1 MISNDLH
8 IIRCIGTI
16 ADEKNNH
23 VYWFV
28 IAEYNL
34 TDGNIERPEIINL
47 ILRLNNKN
55 TTAPFV
61 EYVFV
66 DFYNVLG
73 FYKGSLDYELKPE
86 PYLLFEDLKNSKLG
100 RDGFACASLGP
111 LHDHSFEKATA
122 FNIITGI
129 NIIDDMLFFTNNISE
144 PKKININRSIQG
156 SKSANSGAN
165 NLEHTKL
172 VVENLITNQ
181 DVLEEHVTVI
191 KKAPKYPPVLEMN
204 DGYSDLQGNIS
215 GTFDFTFDSSS
226 KAGDT
231 INSILLQSLPTATD
245 NTFNIQ
251 VNDILI
257 IDNYNLQIPITP
269 IERFT
274 IKVKVTRI
282 TVNADGDT
290 IIDVEIL
297 SLDENAELGETI
309 DGSPY
314 SYVFSK
320 FVEQEKAFEYK
331 FPRFAYRYKYTDG
344 EYSSFSPFSEIAF
357 LPGNFD
363 YHPRKGYNL
372 GMTNRLVNLYLKEFV
387 TEDMPLDVSSIDLL
401 YKESDS
407 NNVYIIETLYRGD
420 DDFEYVNYSEDV
432 GVGVSVPNVL
442 DIKRN
447 GRYEVKSESIYALLP
462 SNQLLR
468 PFDNV
473 PIRALSQEV
482 TGNRIIY
489 GNYLQNYNLLTY
501 DSTLSYINFTAIDN
515 FGNLAFSPA
524 NGERYKTDLEVSLK
538 TFSED
543 LETLKPHK
551 SLKSIREYQIGV
563 VYLDE
568 YGRETP
574 VLTTNNS
581 NVKISKQEADQ
592 STQLVAK
599 LNGLPPSFAKGFKFY
614 VKETSN
620 EYYNL
625 AMDRFYDA
633 EDGNIWLAFPSV
645 DRNKVDEETF
655 LILKKTVD
663 SNTLVNEQARYK
675 IIAIENEAPDYIKTQ
690 ELPLGVLVHN
700 STTDVFGTT
709 AADFPTVSSNTFSLQ
724 SAAFE
729 NTSVQNVIQE
739 VNAKNSKIYIRFED
753 QSNQKSKDYEITALT
768 NGAQALVSNNV
779 ISSNTNPEVQF
790 STRENLTTD
799 IDFIFNDPNNPTS
812 VNSDIKAV
820 FTKRQIE
827 NSPKFNGR
835 FFVKIFN
842 DAIVQQNITS
852 TADTRYSVL
861 SERKF
866 YFLSPN
872 HVRIHKDKSIGN
884 VTDPHLASWHENTAA
899 NGVYHPHT
907 AQIFSIPFDLSP
919 LNLTDYADTLLK
931 DWWYTFTAFFRAKP
945 TYSINDRAK
954 TAGENSYEDVW
965 YVDGHASAGTYYS
978 EDHTN
983 KQAFPGPNH
992 ILTNDKHFIGSPST
1006 GTHQGMGITNYYNDC
1021 IMEIGFGGLEPDNN
1035 YTDLQANNNY
1045 NATYPSNY
1053 TWSFPAVDYTW
1064 ARTRVRGGN
1073 FDNKGWTSGQ
1083 HSIYS
1088 INTNPN
1094 YLGGAFDQNS
1104 FAKHLKPGMKFR
1116 WKEDPNGNV
1125 YTVVSSTD
1133 YYVLRYDVP
1142 VMLKFA
1148 SDRPIYNQL
1157 RPENYQ
1163 RNWRLRLDRP
1173 MVWNPIDGTGLT
1185 STQDPMNGLSPNSLL
1200 ANGPAQQSTPSLA
1213 EETSAIGYTL
1223 QILESVYDDNVL
1235 SENPAVWETQPK
1247 EQVDL
1252 DVYYEAS
1259 QEYPIKLNNQN
1270 IRNII
1275 KVGSVISFP
1284 YASVRYEN
1292 LANQNEVKIIG
1303 ASVDENGNIKINVN
1317 NQFITPPP
1325 PNSLINI
1332 TDKGK
1337 TITYTV
1343 RNLDFVNGPTA
1354 LYRNGTAILTLSNN
1368 IHNSP
1373 IELSWFNCY
1382 SFANGVESNRIEDNF
1397 NKIFIDKGAVAST
1410 TVSPDDIY
1418 KSDRRKNGLIFS
1430 GIYNSTSEVNNLNQF
1445 IQAEPITKEI
1455 NPTYGSIQ
1463 KLFSRSTASGDLVV
1477 FCEDKVLKVLA
1488 NKDALFNADGN
1499 ANLTASTNVL
1509 GQAIPYVGDF
1519 GISKDPESFA
1529 KESYRAYFT
1538 DKQRGAVL
1546 RLSMDGITEISRDGM
1561 SEYFG
1566 NNLKEYISLIGSY
1579 DQDKSEY
1586 NITLY
1591 NSEITLINTPDVID
1605 GPDVIDESDVVLVN
1619 DNEVEIKNTTISYD
1633 EKVKGWV
1640 SFKSF
1645 IPELGVSCSNTYYT
1659 FKNGE
1664 IYKHHVKGTDYN
1676 TFYNTYNVSS
1686 VTFVFNQE
1694 PSIIKD
1700 FKTLNYEGTKSRK
1713 YDYSDSNYINFKNY
1727 KAEDGWYCNKITT
1740 DKDSGM
1746 VKFFVEKE
1754 GKWFNNIQGQRI
1766 FDRYGNLQDPSDLP
1780 KTFDT
1785 TSIQGLGFANKIEV
1799 KPGCTDD
1806 GTDPNFPGRPF
1817 GQIGPADNYDPDA
1830 GFDDGSCTYT
1840 P

>member
-1 MISNDLH
+1 MISSDLH

-16 ADEKNNH
+16 ADEKNNY

-28 IAEYNL
+28 IAEYGK
-34 TDGNIERPEIINL
+34 DAGGKDRPEIINL
-47 ILRLNNKN
+47 ILRLNNIE
-55 TTAPFV
+55 TTTPRV

-73 FYKGSLDYELKPE
+73 FYKSDLDYDSKPE

-100 RDGFACASLGP
+100 RFGFACASLGP
-111 LHDHSFEKATA
+111 SHNHSFQQATA

-144 PKKININRSIQG
+144 PKKINVNRSIAG
-156 SKSANSGAN
+156 SQSANSGAN
-165 NLEHTKL
+165 NLDHTKL
-172 VVENLITNQ
+172 VVDGVITNQ

-215 GTFDFTFDSSS
+215 GTFDFSFETFL

-231 INSILLQSLPTATD
+231 VAGIVLQSLPTATD
-245 NTFNIQ
+245 GTFNIQ
-251 VNDILI
+251 LNDILI
-257 IDNYNLQIPITP
+257 IDNYNILVPITP
-269 IERFT
+269 IEIFT

-282 TVNADGDT
+282 STNADGDT
-290 IIDVEIL
+290 IIDVEVL
-297 SLDENAELGETI
+297 NLDENAVLGETF

-320 FVEQEKAFEYK
+320 FVDQEKAFEYK

-344 EYSSFSPFSEIAF
+344 EYSSFSPFSETAF

-372 GMTNRLVNLYLKEFV
+372 GMTNRLISLYLKEFV

-432 GVGVSVPNVL
+432 GVGITVPNVL

-489 GNYLQNYNLLTY
+489 GNYLQNYNLLIY
-501 DSTLSYINFTAIDN
+501 DKSLSYINFTAIDT
-515 FGNLAFSPA
+515 FGNLSFLPA
-524 NGERYKTDLEVSLK
+524 NGDRYKTSLDVSLK

-543 LETLKPHK
+543 LEPLKPHK
-551 SLKSIREYQIGV
+551 SIKSIREYQIGV

-663 SNTLVNEQARYK
+663 SNSLVNDQARYK

-690 ELPLGVLVHN
+690 ELPLGELVHN
-700 STTDVFGTT
+700 STIAQPVTNVFGTT
-709 AADFPTVSSNTFSLQ
+709 VVDFPTVTSNTFSLQ
-724 SAAFE
+724 SAAFN

-739 VNAKNSKIYIRFED
+739 VNAKNSKIYIRFENE
-753 QSNQKSKDYEITALT
+753 SSQKSKDYEITALT
-768 NGAQALVSNNV
+768 NGVVPLSSNNIINPN
-779 ISSNTNPEVQF
+779 ISEVQF
-790 STRENLTTD
+790 TTKENLTTD
-799 IDFIFNDPNNPTS
+799 IDFIFNDANNPTS
-812 VNSDIKAV
+812 VVADIKVV

-842 DAIVQQNITS
+842 DAIVQQNIAS

-872 HVRIHKDKSIGN
+872 HVSLHKNHPSVNVDD
-884 VTDPHLASWHENTAA
+884 VTDHLIGWHESGQLSGTST
-899 NGVYHPHT
+899 NGVYHPYDGKWPGFP
-907 AQIFSIPFDLSP
+907 FSGSGYGS
-919 LNLTDYADTLLK
+919 NRLK
-931 DWWYTFTAFFRAKP
+931 DWWYTFTAFFRSRP
-945 TYSINDRAK
+945 NFDINDRGLS
-954 TAGENSYEDVW
+954 AGENNYEDVW
-965 YVDGHASAGTYYS
+965 YIDGHASAGTHFS

-983 KQAFPGPNH
+983 KTTFPPLGNPLMSGTTH
-992 ILTNDKHFIGSPST
+992 GFIGRVNE
-1006 GTHQGMGITNYYNDC
+1006 GTHKGMGITNYANQC
-1021 IMEIGFGGLEPDNN
+1021 IMEIGFGGLEPDPS
-1035 YTDLQANNNY
+1035 YTDGNFNNNY
-1045 NATYPSNY
+1045 NRFYPPNFFNQFNNPSY
-1053 TWSFPAVDYTW
+1053 GW
-1064 ARTRVRGGN
+1064 ASVAGNLGIRGQNHDG
-1073 FDNKGWTSGQ
+1073 KGWTKGT

-1088 INTNPN
+1088 IESNSN
-1094 YLGGAFDQNS
+1094 YLGGAFDQKS

-1125 YTVVSSTD
+1125 YTVMSSTD

-1142 VMLKFA
+1142 SALKFE
-1148 SDRPIYNQL
+1148 SELPIYNML

-1163 RNWRLRLDRP
+1163 KNWRLTLDRP
-1173 MVWNPIDGTGLT
+1173 MVWNPLDPTTLT
-1185 STQDPMNGLSPNSLL
+1185 STQDPMNGFSPNSFN
-1200 ANGPAQQSTPSLA
+1200 ANGPRQSTSG
-1213 EETSAIGYTL
+1213 EISNQSSAIGYTL
-1223 QILESVYDDNVL
+1223 QILDPVYDDNVL
-1235 SENPAVWETQPK
+1235 SENPAIWETQPK

-1259 QEYPIKLNNQN
+1259 QEYPIKLNNKN
-1270 IRNII
+1270 AHNII
-1275 KVGSVISFP
+1275 KIGSIISFP
-1284 YASVRYEN
+1284 YASVRY
-1292 LANQNEVKIIG
+1292 QNFADQSEVKVI
-1303 ASVDENGNIKINVN
+1303 SVTVDNNEDIKIDIN
-1317 NQFITPPP
+1317 NQFLPGFAPAS
-1325 PNSLINI
+1325 NNLINI
-1332 TDKGK
+1332 TNQGR
-1337 TITYTV
+1337 TITYTMKIV
-1343 RNLDFVNGPTA
+1343 DSLSAPTS
-1354 LYRNGTAILTLSNN
+1354 LYRNGTATLILSNN
-1368 IHNSP
+1368 IHNSL
-1373 IELSWFNCY
+1373 IELNWFNCY

-1418 KSDRRKNGLIFS
+1418 KLDRRKNGLIFS

-1488 NKDALFNADGN
+1488 DKDALFNADGN

-1546 RLSMDGITEISRDGM
+1546 RLSMDGITEISKDGM

-1591 NSEITLINTPDVID
+1591 NGEITLINTPDVID
-1605 GPDVIDESDVVLVN
+1605 GPDVIDESNSEVVVI
-1619 DNEVEIKNTTISYD
+1619 NEVEIKNTTISYD

-1645 IPELGVSCSNTYYT
+1645 IPELGISCSNTYYT
-1659 FKNGE
+1659 FKKGE
-1664 IYKHHVKGTDYN
+1664 IYKHHVKEIDYN
-1676 TFYNTYNVSS
+1676 TFYGTYNISS

-1713 YDYSDSNYINFKNY
+1713 YDYSDSDYINFKNY
-1727 KAEDGWYCNKITT
+1727 KAQRGWYCSKITT
-1740 DKDSGM
+1740 DKDTGR

-1766 FDRYGNLQDPSDLP
+1766 FDRYGLSQDPSDLP

-1785 TSIQGLGFANKIEV
+1785 TSVQGLGFANKIEI
-1799 KPGCTDD
+1799 KPGCTDPD
-1806 GTDPNFPGRPF
+1806 
-1817 GQIGPADNYDPDA
+1817 ADNYDPSA
-1830 GFDDGSCTYT
+1830 GYDDGSCTYT